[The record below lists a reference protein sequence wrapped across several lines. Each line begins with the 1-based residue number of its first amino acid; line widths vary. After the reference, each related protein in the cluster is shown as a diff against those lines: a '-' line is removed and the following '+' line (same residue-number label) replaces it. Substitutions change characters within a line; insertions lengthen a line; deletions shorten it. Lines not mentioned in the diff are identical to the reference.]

1 MPKFYPDEGRE
12 KAVRLVVD
20 HRGDYP
26 SEWAAIKT
34 VAERIGANPE
44 TVRNWVRK
52 THTSTGTPIVPQP
65 VSEDMAAELKALR
78 RKNRELEKT
87 VEILK
92 AATSF
97 FARECDPPQK

>member
-1 MPKFYPDEGRE
+1 MPKFYPDEVRE

-52 THTSTGTPIVPQP
+52 TQVTTTNPVASQPI
-65 VSEDMAAELKALR
+65 SEDVAAELKALR

>member
-1 MPKFYPDEGRE
+1 MPKFYPDEVCE

-26 SEWAAIKT
+26 SEWDAIKT

-52 THTSTGTPIVPQP
+52 TQTSTGTLVVPQP
-65 VSEDMAAELKALR
+65 VSAGSAAR
-78 RKNRELEKT
+78 
-87 VEILK
+87 
-92 AATSF
+92 SG
-97 FARECDPPQK
+97 DSG

>member
-1 MPKFYPDEGRE
+1 MPKFYPDEVRE

-52 THTSTGTPIVPQP
+52 TQATTATPVAVQP
-65 VSEDMAAELKALR
+65 VSEDVAAELKALR